1 MYVATVLAP
10 LRNVPEAERHQII
23 AEQSGEPR
31 EDDLVCLVITLFCD
45 DATQDW
51 CLSFSFAW

>member
-45 DATQDW
+45 DATQD
-51 CLSFSFAW
+51 